1 MHYFLKKSKL
11 KQKKKNQDRRSW
23 AWWPGRLGQVSGPI
37 KQRLARRPIF
47 I

>member
-1 MHYFLKKSKL
+1 MHYLKKIKT
-11 KQKKKNQDRRSW
+11 KTNKKTMTGV
-23 AWWPGRLGQVSGPI
+23 AGPGRLGLVSGPI